1 MTDEVFFPPYR
12 RRARRWISRSLLPIR
27 RIGQARSGRS
37 RDPES
42 MGNARRAATA
52 MLIAFALFA
61 LFESEGIRHFTRD
74 LPGNAVTDV
83 LVRGADR
90 WHALMEDLG
99 PARRSAGGARRLRPA
114 APASAGRQPTPR
126 AAAASILRETLGR
139 RLSQN
144 SR

>member
-12 RRARRWISRSLLPIR
+12 RRARLWISRSLRPIR
-27 RIGQARSGRS
+27 RIGKAEVAS
-37 RDPES
+37 DPES

-99 PARRSAGGARRLRPA
+99 PARLQPAIRDGFDWLRRVRW
-114 APASAGRQPTPR
+114 
-126 AAAASILRETLGR
+126 
-139 RLSQN
+139 
-144 SR
+144 